1 MIEQIKTQLAQ
12 SINIQNKTGVF
23 FSAFDGQGKLLASN
37 WVIKTD
43 RPLENIIE
51 SFYNGILKKIEW
63 QTKSIIFDIVEEIR
77 LQNDPNVLVKLPL
90 DQYGL
95 FLVEWD
101 GQNSW
106 VLLPN
111 TQWITKI
118 QDALWAI
125 KKKYNLKNQV
135 SVFVFKT
142 KKILVQL

>member
-1 MIEQIKTQLAQ
+1 MLEQIKTQLSQ
-12 SINIQNKTGVF
+12 SINLQSKTGVF
-23 FSAFDGQGKLLASN
+23 FSAFDANGMLLASN

-43 RPLENIIE
+43 RPLETILQ
-51 SFYNGILKKIEW
+51 SFYNWIIKKIEE
-63 QTKSIIFDIVEEIR
+63 QVKSIIFDIVEEVR
-77 LQNDPNVLVKLPL
+77 LQQDPNVIKKVPL

-95 FLVEWD
+95 FLVEWN

-111 TQWITKI
+111 TKWATQI

-125 KKKYNLKNQV
+125 RKKYNLNNQV

-142 KKILVQL
+142 KKIPISL

>member
-1 MIEQIKTQLAQ
+1 MIEQIKIQLSQA
-12 SINIQNKTGVF
+12 INIQNKTGVF
-23 FSAFDGQGKLLASN
+23 FSAFDEQGKLLASN

-111 TQWITKI
+111 TQWITRI

-142 KKILVQL
+142 KKITVQL

>member
-1 MIEQIKTQLAQ
+1 MIEQIKAQLSQ
-12 SINIQNKTGVF
+12 FINIQNKTGVF
-23 FSAFDGQGKLLASN
+23 FSAFDAQWQLLASN

-43 RPLENIIE
+43 RTLENILQ
-51 SFYNGILKKIEW
+51 SFYNGILKKIEG
-63 QTKSIIFDIVEEIR
+63 QTKSIVFDIVEEIR
-77 LQNDPNVLVKLPL
+77 LQNDPNVLFKLPL

-95 FLVEWD
+95 FLVEWE

-111 TQWITKI
+111 TQWVTRI

-142 KKILVQL
+142 KKIPVQL

>member
-1 MIEQIKTQLAQ
+1 MIEQIKTQLSQ

-23 FSAFDGQGKLLASN
+23 FSAFDAQGKLLASN

-43 RPLENIIE
+43 RTLENILQ
-51 SFYNGILKKIEW
+51 SFYNGILKKIEN

-111 TQWITKI
+111 TQWITRI
-118 QDALWAI
+118 QDALWSI

-142 KKILVQL
+142 KKITVQL